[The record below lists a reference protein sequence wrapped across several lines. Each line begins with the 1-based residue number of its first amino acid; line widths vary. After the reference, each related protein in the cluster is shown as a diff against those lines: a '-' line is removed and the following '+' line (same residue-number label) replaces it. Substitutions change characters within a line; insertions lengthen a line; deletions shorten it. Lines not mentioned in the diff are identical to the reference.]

1 MRLIYKIF
9 ILNLI
14 VFFSSCVHKTH
25 EISRQPLLQ
34 VEGNYL
40 YLDEVQQAIPAN
52 VAKTD
57 SAEIANN
64 FIKKWII
71 ETLMYENAKRNI
83 SNQEEIEK
91 LVEEYR
97 KTLMIHEYQQQ
108 LIQERLSRN
117 IPEDE
122 IKNFYEKYKEQ
133 LVATESYIQ
142 GLLLIVPPTAPQMA
156 MVREWVKSGNQKA
169 LENIEKYSLRNAIE
183 YLYFGNKWMPFSE
196 ILKKIPLQI
205 NDPVSFLAS
214 NSFVELSDSAKH
226 YFLKISAFVP
236 AGETMPYEIAKE
248 DISHILL
255 HKKEAD
261 FISQF
266 ESELYNDAIKKKKI
280 EFFKQTK

>member
-248 DISHILL
+248 DISHTLL

>member
-156 MVREWVKSGNQKA
+156 MVREGVKSGNQKA

>member
-14 VFFSSCVHKTH
+14 VFFCSCLHKTH

-52 VAKTD
+52 VAKKD
-57 SAEIANN
+57 STEIANN

-97 KTLMIHEYQQQ
+97 KSLTIHKYQQQ

-133 LVATESYIQ
+133 LVAQESYIQ
-142 GLLLIVPPTAPQMA
+142 GLLLIVPPTAPQIA
-156 MVREWVKSGNQKA
+156 TVREWVKSDNQKA

-214 NSFVELSDSAKH
+214 NSFVELSDSTKH

-236 AGETMPYEIAKE
+236 AGKTMPYEIAKE
-248 DISHILL
+248 DITHILL

-266 ESELYNDAIKKKKI
+266 ESELYNDAMKKKKI

>member
-97 KTLMIHEYQQQ
+97 KSLMIHEYQQQ

-248 DISHILL
+248 DISHTLL

>member
-14 VFFSSCVHKTH
+14 VFFSSCVHKTN

-97 KTLMIHEYQQQ
+97 KSLMIHEYQQQ

-248 DISHILL
+248 DISHTLL

>member
-14 VFFSSCVHKTH
+14 VFFSSCVHKTN

-97 KTLMIHEYQQQ
+97 KSLTIHKYQQQ

-142 GLLLIVPPTAPQMA
+142 GLLLIVPPTAPQIA
-156 MVREWVKSGNQKA
+156 TVREWVKSDNQKA

-248 DISHILL
+248 DISHTLL